1 MEAPPTTSS
10 ATHFAETTTVGV
22 RPAAWEGN
30 EPPPCA
36 AALAGGRRDR
46 WRHLTLHTSAP
57 DSALGEVPRVLVERL
72 TATRAYVA

>member
-1 MEAPPTTSS
+1 MEARPTTSS

-36 AALAGGRRDR
+36 AALAGGS
-46 WRHLTLHTSAP
+46 LHTSAP